1 MNMLYFMSIVAGNDF
16 MRRLPPRSFR
26 YPDYPDVQIT
36 SYAWTEAYFLLWGI
50 YYAANDMV
58 KFARFNDVLLD
69 LYLEEKLVGRVQ
81 IARKPPPSLA
91 GGAGNLTQDLGD
103 HLAQTNLTASGEDT
117 AQPKPG
123 VGNVATSELAPL
135 TPSLLNSSSPLSLSA
150 NFEVNFISI
159 EGAGHVNRN
168 DVFMAFYTALMHI
181 AQFPAAMQMKSFE
194 IDSPSGKLHLHMQDV
209 GISCPVS

>member
-58 KFARFNDVLLD
+58 KFARFNDVMLD
-69 LYLEEKLVGRVQ
+69 LYLEEKLVGRIQ
-81 IARKPPPSLA
+81 IAGKPPPNLA

-103 HLAQTNLTASGEDT
+103 HLAHNE
-117 AQPKPG
+117 P
-123 VGNVATSELAPL
+123 
-135 TPSLLNSSSPLSLSA
+135 
-150 NFEVNFISI
+150 
-159 EGAGHVNRN
+159 
-168 DVFMAFYTALMHI
+168 
-181 AQFPAAMQMKSFE
+181 
-194 IDSPSGKLHLHMQDV
+194 DSQWRRYCSN
-209 GISCPVS
+209 